1 MARTLFIVPLLA
13 LSLPLG
19 AQGASAKPPA
29 SKGHLEVPKGHP
41 EAAPATPATSTA
53 ANAQDELMTVRAT
66 PYRPTLVRDPFSAPT
81 DAEQTSKGD
90 LVDDIAVK
98 GRVSSRGQMMAVVSD
113 ARGNIRTLGIGYRF
127 RDGQLVAI
135 DDKTV
140 TFHQWDATTTNT
152 RVFRTVVK
160 TYKREEGKR

>member
-1 MARTLFIVPLLA
+1 MIRPLLSISLLAGTA
-13 LSLPLG
+13 LF
-19 AQGASAKPPA
+19 AQAPVKPSEAPA
-29 SKGHLEVPKGHP
+29 VPAV
-41 EAAPATPATSTA
+41 AAPDDVAIIKI
-53 ANAQDELMTVRAT
+53 T
-66 PYRPTLVRDPFSAPT
+66 PYRPTIQRDPFSAPT

-98 GRVSSRGQMMAVVSD
+98 GRVSSKGQIMAVVSD